1 MFAQQYTALAGIRL
15 IYIGSNFDNLS
26 RNLKKL
32 LTLSE
37 CKKRAMARFLTPL
50 VISQGEWV
58 FFNYFNSDKT
68 D

>member
-15 IYIGSNFDNLS
+15 INIGSSFDNLS

-32 LTLSE
+32 LTTCKS
-37 CKKRAMARFLTPL
+37 KKRAMARFLTPL

-58 FFNYFNSDKT
+58 FLNYFNSDKT